1 MLRSMA
7 ERASRGVAFWRRLPA
22 DMGGIRMRVSPE
34 SGGLRYWKLNLES
47 VDGRLLGLAREIVKP
62 GSAVW
67 DVGANVG
74 LMTFAAAALAGP
86 KGFVL
91 AVEPD
96 VDNQRLIL
104 KSIAENAGRI
114 APVELVCAAVSN
126 ASKRFARF
134 EIASRSRSSN
144 ALAGLGNTQGGS
156 VRETRTV
163 ILLTLDDLLDGF
175 RAPDFIKIDV
185 EGAESD
191 ALAGATRVLA
201 GPRPIFHIEVN
212 DECIEGVTR
221 QLQAADYV
229 LFDGSLPGP
238 QRTAQIEKA
247 VWDTLAIPKE
257 KVAGV

>member
-7 ERASRGVAFWRRLPA
+7 ERASRGVAFWRRMPA
-22 DMGGIRMRVSPE
+22 DMGGIRVRVSPE
-34 SGGLRYWKLNLES
+34 SGGLRYWKLNLER

-62 GSAVW
+62 GSVVW

-104 KSIAENAGRI
+104 KSIVENEGRI
-114 APVELVCAAVSN
+114 APVELVGAAVSN
-126 ASKRFARF
+126 ASRRYARF

-191 ALAGATRVLA
+191 ALAGATRVLS

-212 DECIEGVTR
+212 DECIDGVTR
-221 QLQAADYV
+221 QLRAADYE
-229 LFDGSLPGP
+229 LFDVSLPGP
-238 QRTAQIEKA
+238 QRTSPIEKA